1 VSEALLILL
10 QRLSPAE
17 RVSFVLHDVFQLPFD
32 QVAEILGKSSAT
44 CRQLAKRARA
54 KVASSPR
61 TTKRE
66 MAEHELHEIS
76 QTFLAAC
83 ANGDLKA
90 LTAVLHEQAWGVA
103 DFTAGDPPQLKPRRS
118 SQQVQRGADRIARTL
133 LRFFGGNVTIV
144 SAPAASG
151 VAFLAFLQR
160 RPYATITASVDR
172 GLLTNLHAVVN
183 LDALRAADLPT
194 SRPSE

>member
-54 KVASSPR
+54 KVVSGPHTA
-61 TTKRE
+61 KRE
-66 MAEHELHEIS
+66 MTDHELRKIS

-83 ANGDLKA
+83 ANGDLQA
-90 LTAVLHEQAWGVA
+90 LTAVLHDEVWGVA
-103 DFTAGDPPQLKPRRS
+103 DFTAGDPPQLRPRRS
-118 SQQVQRGADRIARTL
+118 SQQIQRGADRIARSL
-133 LRFFGGNVTIV
+133 LRFFGGNITLV

-151 VAFLAFLQR
+151 LAFLAFLRQ
-160 RPYATITASVDR
+160 RPYATITASVDD
-172 GLLTNLHAVVN
+172 GLLTSMHVVVN
-183 LDALRAADLPT
+183 QDELRADTSPT
-194 SRPSE
+194 SRAGE